1 MTFILNYDHIGIEMA
16 NTFILFLNCHNIEL
30 YDYRGQH
37 DNAVNMNGNYQ
48 EIQAIVKNKN
58 VFYFVSIY

>member
-1 MTFILNYDHIGIEMA
+1 MTFILNYDYIGIEMA